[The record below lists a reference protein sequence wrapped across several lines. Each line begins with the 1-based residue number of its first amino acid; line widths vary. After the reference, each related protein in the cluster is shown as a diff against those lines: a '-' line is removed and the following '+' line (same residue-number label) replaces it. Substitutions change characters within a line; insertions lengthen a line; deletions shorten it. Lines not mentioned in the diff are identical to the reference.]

1 MGYKEDFISIYQEH
15 ISREG
20 SKELLEWLQTT
31 DFFYRSGQHKISL
44 RMHRRIGAAQRQGV
58 SGDDGKAF

>member
-20 SKELLEWLQTT
+20 ARPLRMAA
-31 DFFYRSGQHKISL
+31 DHRFFYRSGQHKISL

>member
-31 DFFYRSGQHKISL
+31 DFLPL
-44 RMHRRIGAAQRQGV
+44 RPAQNFIAHAPEDWCSTASRCIR
-58 SGDDGKAF
+58 

>member
-20 SKELLEWLQTT
+20 SKELLE
-31 DFFYRSGQHKISL
+31 FPPRA
-44 RMHRRIGAAQRQGV
+44 GAFSA
-58 SGDDGKAF
+58 

>member
-31 DFFYRSGQHKISL
+31 DFFTAPASTKFHCG
-44 RMHRRIGAAQRQGV
+44 MHRRIGAAQRQGV

>member
-31 DFFYRSGQHKISL
+31 DFFTAPASTKFHCACTNPPV
-44 RMHRRIGAAQRQGV
+44 HAQ
-58 SGDDGKAF
+58 

>member
-31 DFFYRSGQHKISL
+31 DSGQHKISL